1 VSLHTIKCDSNSKPV
16 YPQVGFV
23 IFLLIEYPYTTL
35 SSPAGR
41 RLSTH
46 AHRVRDLFHSG
57 YCDKTRAPHGSPHQG
72 LLCLSLISV
81 WSDSR
86 RHRLPPTRPAVLP
99 QPGSQRLRR
108 HAVLQTALPCSSHS
122 TCATRAACMHPAASL
137 PPVRPQPALPISA
150 PASVRP
156 RGGGPVPAPRPPI
169 HPPSAPARYPFL
181 FHAPPDPPIPAQ
193 STSQS
198 SPPPT
203 TLHSPHTPCSPHL
216 CPSPPANI
224 PSYLCARLYTF
235 AESHTFRIKPVQPPR
250 PTDNIT
256 SVPPYATHTR
266 HLSSRRPATVHHRPL
281 FSRIV
286 PGRLYPSC
294 PASPSRNTAGRRACR
309 R

>member
-1 VSLHTIKCDSNSKPV
+1 VTRAQPPGSPHPNRRAPISNRETLTAQLWLRSCLRHPYEARSPLVSLHTIKCDSNSKPV

-137 PPVRPQPALPISA
+137 PPVRPRPALPISA

-169 HPPSAPARYPFL
+169 HPPS
-181 FHAPPDPPIPAQ
+181 
-193 STSQS
+193 
-198 SPPPT
+198 
-203 TLHSPHTPCSPHL
+203 
-216 CPSPPANI
+216 
-224 PSYLCARLYTF
+224 
-235 AESHTFRIKPVQPPR
+235 PPR
-250 PTDNIT
+250 PLPLSFSRPPRSTHSSTIHLT
-256 SVPPYATHTR
+256 VLATTHHPPLTSHTVLPASLSVPTGKHPVI
-266 HLSSRRPATVHHRPL
+266 SVCPPVHVCRESHFPNQTCTTAQAHR
-281 FSRIV
+281 
-286 PGRLYPSC
+286 
-294 PASPSRNTAGRRACR
+294 
-309 R
+309 

>member
-1 VSLHTIKCDSNSKPV
+1 MSLHTIKCDSNSKPV

-150 PASVRP
+150 PAAVRP
-156 RGGGPVPAPRPPI
+156 RGGRPVPAPRPPI

-198 SPPPT
+198 SLPPSTHLTHRAPRISVRPHRQT
-203 TLHSPHTPCSPHL
+203 SRHICVPACTRLPRVTLSESNLYNRPGPPITLP
-216 CPSPPANI
+216 PSHHMPP
-224 PSYLCARLYTF
+224 
-235 AESHTFRIKPVQPPR
+235 
-250 PTDNIT
+250 
-256 SVPPYATHTR
+256 HTR

-281 FSRIV
+281 LSRIV